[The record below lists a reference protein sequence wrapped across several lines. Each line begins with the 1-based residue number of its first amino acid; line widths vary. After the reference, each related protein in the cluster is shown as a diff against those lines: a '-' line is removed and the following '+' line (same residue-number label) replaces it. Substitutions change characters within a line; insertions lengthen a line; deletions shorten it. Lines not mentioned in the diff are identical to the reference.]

1 MRPKE
6 DYGMATSPY
15 ITDVTLETFENEVVA
30 RSHTIPVLVDFW
42 AAWCGPCRALMPILA
57 KLAEEYQGRFFLAKV
72 NSDEQQALASRFA
85 VRSLPT
91 VKLFKKGVPVTE
103 FLGAQPERA
112 IRALLDQH
120 IGRPSDAL
128 LEAALDEEG
137 AGHID
142 RALSQLREARDRDP
156 TNKRLTIHLGRILLE
171 QGHTEEAERVLNGI
185 ATRDQSDPELG
196 PLLARLEFVRLAA
209 SAPPLPTLEQTIAKE
224 PGNLQTRVWL
234 GVRYLLKG
242 DYEPALEQWLTV
254 VRADRRFDN
263 EAGRRMLLSA
273 FAFLGPHNALVRK
286 YRNLL
291 AMALN

>member
-1 MRPKE
+1 MV
-6 DYGMATSPY
+6 TSPY
-15 ITDVTLETFENEVVA
+15 ILDVTLESFENEVIA
-30 RSHTIPVLVDFW
+30 RSQTTPVLVDFW
-42 AAWCGPCRALMPILA
+42 AAWCGPCQALMPILA

-72 NSDEQQALASRFA
+72 NSDEQQALASRFK

-91 VKLFKKGVPVTE
+91 VKLFKKGTEVAE
-103 FLGAQPERA
+103 FLGAQPERTV
-112 IRALLDQH
+112 RALLDQH

-128 LEAALDEEG
+128 LDAALDEEG

-142 RALSQLREARDRDP
+142 RALAQLREAHDRDP
-156 TNKRLTIHLGRILLE
+156 ANNRLTIHLGRILLE
-171 QGHTEEAERVLNGI
+171 QGHTEEAERILNGI
-185 ATRDQSDPELG
+185 TGRVQGDQELA

-209 SAPPLPTLEQTIAKE
+209 SAPPLPALQQALANE
-224 PGNLQTRVWL
+224 PGNLEARVRL

-242 DYEPALEQWLTV
+242 DYEPALEQWLAV

-263 EAGRRMLLSA
+263 DAGRRMLLSA
-273 FAFLGPHNALVRK
+273 FAVLGPKNELVRK

>member
-1 MRPKE
+1 
-6 DYGMATSPY
+6 MATSPY
-15 ITDVTLETFENEVVA
+15 ITDVTLENFENEVVA
-30 RSHTIPVLVDFW
+30 RSHTTPVLVDFW
-42 AAWCGPCRALMPILA
+42 AAWCGPCQSLMPILA

-91 VKLFKKGVPVTE
+91 VKLFKKGGEVVQ

-142 RALSQLREARDRDP
+142 RALAQLREARDRDP

-171 QGHTEEAERVLNGI
+171 QGHTEEAERILNGI
-185 ATRDQSDPELG
+185 ATRVQGDPELA
-196 PLLARLEFVRLAA
+196 PLLAQLEFVRLAA
-209 SAPPLPTLEQTIAKE
+209 STPPLPVLQQTIADE
-224 PGNLQTRVWL
+224 PANLQARVSL
-234 GVRYLLKG
+234 GIRYLLKG
-242 DYEPALEQWLTV
+242 DHELALEQWLLV
-254 VRADRRFDN
+254 VRADRHFDN
-263 EAGRRMLLSA
+263 DAGRRMLLNA
-273 FAFLGPHNALVRK
+273 FAVLGAQNALVRK

>member
-1 MRPKE
+1 MV
-6 DYGMATSPY
+6 TSPY
-15 ITDVTLETFENEVVA
+15 IRDVTLESFENEVIA
-30 RSHTIPVLVDFW
+30 RSQTTPVLVDFW
-42 AAWCGPCRALMPILA
+42 AAWCGPCQALMPVLA

-72 NSDEQQALASRFA
+72 NSDEQQALAGRFK

-91 VKLFKKGVPVTE
+91 VKLFKKGSEVAE
-103 FLGAQPERA
+103 FLGAQPERTV
-112 IRALLDQH
+112 RALLDQH

-142 RALSQLREARDRDP
+142 RALTQLREARDRDP
-156 TNKRLTIHLGRILLE
+156 ANNRLAIHLGRILLE
-171 QGHTEEAERVLNGI
+171 QGHTEEAEQILHGMAARVQG
-185 ATRDQSDPELG
+185 DQELA

-209 SAPPLPTLEQTIAKE
+209 SAPPLPALQQTIASD
-224 PGNLQTRVWL
+224 PGNLEARVWL

-242 DYEPALEQWLTV
+242 DYEPALEQWLAV

-263 EAGRRMLLSA
+263 DAGRRMLLSA
-273 FAFLGPHNALVRK
+273 FAFLGVKNELVRK

>member
-1 MRPKE
+1 MV
-6 DYGMATSPY
+6 TSPY
-15 ITDVTLETFENEVVA
+15 VLDVTLESFENEVIA
-30 RSHTIPVLVDFW
+30 RSQTTPVLVDFW
-42 AAWCGPCRALMPILA
+42 AAWCGPCQALMPILA

-72 NSDEQQALASRFA
+72 NSDEQQALASRFK

-91 VKLFKKGVPVTE
+91 VKLFKKGTEVAE
-103 FLGAQPERA
+103 FLGAQPERTV
-112 IRALLDQH
+112 RALLDQH

-128 LEAALDEEG
+128 LDAALDEEG

-142 RALSQLREARDRDP
+142 RALAQLREAHDGDP
-156 TNKRLTIHLGRILLE
+156 ANNRLTIHLGRILLE
-171 QGHTEEAERVLNGI
+171 QGHTEEAERILNGI
-185 ATRDQSDPELG
+185 TGRAQGDQELA

-209 SAPPLPTLEQTIAKE
+209 SAPPLPALQQALANE
-224 PGNLQTRVWL
+224 PGNLEARVRL

-242 DYEPALEQWLTV
+242 DYEPALEQWLAV

-263 EAGRRMLLSA
+263 DAGRRMLLSA
-273 FAFLGPHNALVRK
+273 FAVLGPKNELVRK